1 MTITPGVTGYGVK
14 PRAFFD
20 PPAKTFSQDEKR
32 ARRRRHLPVSYGRD
46 FDLAA
51 EIHGV
56 IRPVANRLTAAGL
69 VADVDEIGEAVRE
82 LCVICADLLND
93 AKISRIDYTSRSRA
107 RAALKTLTKQP
118 VPEISRAA
126 LADGSWPD
134 MLADMAAPLSGSL
147 ADLLGR
153 ANPSASDQV
162 VEALRLL
169 DRAVLDLDR
178 RIDRAMLFRSQ
189 NPHAPS
195 QSERDDPEAA
205 RRTLADLGIQMK
217 AHQ

>member
-1 MTITPGVTGYGVK
+1 MTIAPGVTGYGVK

-46 FDLAA
+46 LDLTA
-51 EIHGV
+51 EIRGV
-56 IRPVANRLTAAGL
+56 IRPVADRLTTAGL
-69 VADVDEIGEAVRE
+69 IGDVDEIAEAARE
-82 LCVICADLLND
+82 LCVTCADLLND
-93 AKISRIDYTSRSRA
+93 AKISRIDYTSRNRA

-118 VPEISRAA
+118 VPEISRVA
-126 LADGSWPD
+126 LSDGSWPEV
-134 MLADMAAPLSGSL
+134 LADMAAPLSGPL

-169 DRAVLDLDR
+169 DRAAPDLDR
-178 RIDRAMLFRSQ
+178 RVDRTLLFRQQ
-189 NPHAPS
+189 NHHVPAHT
-195 QSERDDPEAA
+195 DDDTDAA
-205 RRTLADLGIQMK
+205 RRTLADLGIGMEDNQ
-217 AHQ
+217 

>member
-20 PPAKTFSQDEKR
+20 PPAKIFSQDEKR

-46 FDLAA
+46 FDLAT
-51 EIHGV
+51 EVRGV
-56 IRPVANRLTAAGL
+56 LEPVAHKLTAAGL
-69 VADVDEIGEAVRE
+69 VAEVDEIAEAVQE
-82 LCVICADLLND
+82 LCDTCAALLND
-93 AKISRIDYTSRSRA
+93 AKVSRVDYASRSRA

-134 MLADMAAPLSGSL
+134 LLVDMAEPLSEPIAG
-147 ADLLGR
+147 LLGR
-153 ANPSASDQV
+153 ANPSVSDQV

-169 DRAVLDLDR
+169 DRAALDLDR
-178 RIDRAMLFRSQ
+178 RVDRTLLFRQQ
-189 NPHAPS
+189 NHHVPAHT
-195 QSERDDPEAA
+195 DDDTDAA
-205 RRTLADLGIQMK
+205 RRTLADLGIDMEANQ
-217 AHQ
+217 

>member
-1 MTITPGVTGYGVK
+1 MPATGFGVR
-14 PRAFFD
+14 PRIFLD

-32 ARRRRHLPVSYGRD
+32 TRRRRHLPVRYGRD
-46 FDLAA
+46 LGLTD
-51 EIHGV
+51 EIRGV
-56 IRPVANRLTAAGL
+56 IRPVADRLTAAGL
-69 VADVDEIGEAVRE
+69 IGDVDEIAEAVRE
-82 LCVICADLLND
+82 LCVTCADLLND
-93 AKISRIDYTSRSRA
+93 AKISRIDYASRSRA

-134 MLADMAAPLSGSL
+134 MLADMSEPLSAPL
-147 ADLLGR
+147 ANLLGR
-153 ANPSASDQV
+153 ANPSVSDAV

-178 RIDRAMLFRSQ
+178 RIDRTLLFRSQ

-205 RRTLADLGIQMK
+205 RATLADLGVQLEDNR
-217 AHQ
+217 